1 MALAVVALGLAVALI
16 SSPLTALVGGAAPP
30 DARAAVMA
38 AYAAL
43 TDVASAA
50 GAILGAATALS
61 AGYRLTYLLTAALVA
76 VATAASV
83 TASRGGR

>member
-1 MALAVVALGLAVALI
+1 
-16 SSPLTALVGGAAPP
+16 
-30 DARAAVMA
+30 MA

-76 VATAASV
+76 VGTIALVVSHA
-83 TASRGGR
+83 RDP